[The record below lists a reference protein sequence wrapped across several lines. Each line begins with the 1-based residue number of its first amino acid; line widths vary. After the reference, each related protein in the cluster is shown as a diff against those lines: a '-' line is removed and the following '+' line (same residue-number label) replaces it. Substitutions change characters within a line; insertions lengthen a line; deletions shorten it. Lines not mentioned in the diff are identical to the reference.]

1 MFSMMLG
8 KSKEE
13 RRNREYEVSLVNTL
27 KNSYE
32 GIEEVHITDSS
43 YASIPSDA
51 WGAKVKIKSSF
62 DQKSKTIAR
71 DTKAIITSINS
82 QMDTA
87 IQGKVRKSL
96 ETKISNM
103 LVNYDDV

>member
-1 MFSMMLG
+1 MQAPMNEYYTDEEYQYALKQMYRMM
-8 KSKEE
+8 E
-13 RRNREYEVSLVNTL
+13 RNRILAQCQL
-27 KNSYE
+27 
-32 GIEEVHITDSS
+32 
-43 YASIPSDA
+43 
-51 WGAKVKIKSSF
+51 AKVAKNQIKESF

-96 ETKISNM
+96 ETKILNM
-103 LVNYDDV
+103 LVKYDDV